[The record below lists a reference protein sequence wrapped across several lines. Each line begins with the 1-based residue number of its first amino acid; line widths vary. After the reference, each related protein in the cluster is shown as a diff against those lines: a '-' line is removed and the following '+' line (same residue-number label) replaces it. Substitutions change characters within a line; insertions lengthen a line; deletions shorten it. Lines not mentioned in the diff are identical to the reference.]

1 VLRVGAEQGARWHAT
16 ARNLITESGTVPTAL
31 APWSLLFWTP
41 NSDGRAIRMPDSQS
55 PSNGPSL
62 LPIERPR
69 CPTCHNRMNLAQVM
83 PGRPG
88 FDVRTFE
95 CGRCEHAH
103 ILTVA
108 TDPMKSDKIGWL
120 AGELKPPE

>member
-1 VLRVGAEQGARWHAT
+1 M
-16 ARNLITESGTVPTAL
+16 RNLISESATVPTAL
-31 APWSLLFWTP
+31 ALWSLLFWTLIP
-41 NSDGRAIRMPDSQS
+41 MAERRMPDSQS
-55 PSNGPSL
+55 PPNGPSL
-62 LPIERPR
+62 LPVERPH
-69 CPTCHNRMNLAQVM
+69 CPTCHTRMNLAQIM

-95 CGRCEHAH
+95 CGRCDHTH

-120 AGELKPPE
+120 AGELKPPK

>member
-1 VLRVGAEQGARWHAT
+1 
-16 ARNLITESGTVPTAL
+16 
-31 APWSLLFWTP
+31 
-41 NSDGRAIRMPDSQS
+41 MPDSQS
-55 PSNGPSL
+55 SSNAPSL
-62 LPIERPR
+62 LPVERPR
-69 CPTCHNRMNLAQVM
+69 CPTCHNRMNLAQIM

-95 CGRCEHAH
+95 CGRCDHTH

-120 AGELKPPE
+120 PGELKPPE